1 MKKMM
6 LLMLVLTVGCSK
18 KLVCTYD
25 NSTSKYSE
33 NQSITITFEE
43 DKPTKM
49 STTLTFK
56 SDDKNTFNTLKE
68 NVLKAKENL
77 PDIMDSTIKENEDS
91 ISLTFSS
98 ELVENDKVISGTND
112 YENIKKYFQEN
123 GYTCK

>member
-25 NSTSKYSE
+25 KSTSKYSE

-77 PDIMDSTIKENEDS
+77 TDTMDSTIKENEDS

-98 ELVENDKVISGTND
+98 ELVEKDKVISGTND